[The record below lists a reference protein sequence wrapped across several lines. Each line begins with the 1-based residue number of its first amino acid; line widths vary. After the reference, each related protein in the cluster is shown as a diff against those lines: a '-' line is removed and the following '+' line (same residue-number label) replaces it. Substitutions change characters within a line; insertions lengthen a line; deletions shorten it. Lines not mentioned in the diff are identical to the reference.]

1 MRSTVS
7 PAVVAVA
14 AVDAR
19 QSVHRAVHLDV
30 NHVLEVLRKRPTR
43 TRTRYVLILWISEHH
58 AIVLALWDVGYGQN
72 SKWAHE

>member
-30 NHVLEVLRKRPTR
+30 NHVLEVLRKRRP
-43 TRTRYVLILWISEHH
+43 RTRYVLILWISEHH
-58 AIVLALWDVGYGQN
+58 AIALALWDVGYGQN